1 MRQKYHDSTKVKIWQ
16 LHALREDMKIEEF
29 VYYYFARSL
38 AIANKMNPHGEKLT
52 HVRIVQNILRSL
64 TLRFNYVV
72 WFKEELYVITTMS
85 VDELPVHKQNICDH
99 KDEDQVQKV
108 FNAGWG
114 YAHNRDRDRGR

>member
-16 LHALREDMKIEEF
+16 LHALREDMKIGEF

-85 VDELPVHKQNICDH
+85 VDELPAHKQNICDH
-99 KDEDQVQKV
+99 KDEDQV
-108 FNAGWG
+108 
-114 YAHNRDRDRGR
+114 